1 MKLTATE
8 QIALGNARQ
17 DFLVSHIPDKNIAD
31 PLGDVTPGLRVYKS
45 LEKKGL
51 LFFTTEDPI
60 DLGGELLTPTA
71 SVTLSDLGRD
81 TLNALK
87 GSYHVC

>member
-8 QIALGNARQ
+8 QIALENARQ
-17 DFLVSHIPDKNIAD
+17 DFLVSHIPDKNITD
-31 PLGDVTPGLRVYKS
+31 PLGDVIPGLRAYKS

-51 LFFTTEDPI
+51 LYFTAEDPI
-60 DLGGELLTPTA
+60 PLDGEFFIPTA